1 MNKKNKI
8 EALVNE
14 ENFNKKELDKLSSS
28 QIDTLFNDHFDIEE
42 IYSEFNTDS
51 SYVLSKEEEIVD
63 ISTSNDR
70 LSKAQ
75 ERSLRRTGKI

>member
-14 ENFNKKELDKLSSS
+14 EDFNKKELDKLSSS

>member
-14 ENFNKKELDKLSSS
+14 EDFNKKELDKLSSS

-75 ERSLRRTGKI
+75 ERSLRRTDKI